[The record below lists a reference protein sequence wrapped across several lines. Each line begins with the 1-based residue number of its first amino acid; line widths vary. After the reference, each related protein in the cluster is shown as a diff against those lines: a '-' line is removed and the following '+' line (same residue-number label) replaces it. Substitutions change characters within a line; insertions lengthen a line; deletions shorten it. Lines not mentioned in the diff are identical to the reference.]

1 MGPIVGIREFIG
13 MLSRRGPV
21 MAALLVVC
29 VLVALAQALALPR
42 AFESIAVLQVQP
54 TVLTGGVDSGD
65 TATRLRTIEQRIMAR
80 NNVLDMIDRFNLYDD
95 TPLSEDEKVAQFRQD
110 VRVNFVAGVT
120 ASAGAMEEV
129 SAIQVTAQTGT
140 AAGSANLAN
149 DIVDQ
154 IQTGNL
160 RERDQRLSE
169 LIGTLETQD
178 RRALEAIAAI
188 EADLAAFRTENTD
201 RMPENLEFLAAEQ
214 TRLEGQRT
222 ELIRSLQALERERLA
237 LEVGTSELG
246 RQEPLAQQLRI
257 LEVDLAQARRTLAP
271 NHPEVQRL
279 EAQIDALR
287 EGDGQQMSVGQSRQ
301 IDLIRQQEESLQLE
315 LAAIDRRLPMIA
327 ANVAGIP
334 EVSETMADYTRRL
347 AALEVPRMA
356 IAERLSQARLD
367 QSLVT
372 SDYGQQMILL
382 ESATE
387 AEYPLSSGRKRLAML
402 GVVLGLGLALLSGFL
417 LEVRRPV
424 LRTQAMVT
432 KYLGVAPIAS
442 IPFRPTAREQVV
454 QRTRNA
460 ASFVILIAGVV
471 VGVILVLNR

>member
-13 MLSRRGPV
+13 MLERRGPV

-29 VLVALAQALALPR
+29 VLVTLAQALALPR

-80 NNVLDMIDRFNLYDD
+80 NNVLDMIDRFGMYDD
-95 TPLSEDEKVAQFRQD
+95 TPLSEDERVAQFRQD
-110 VRVNFVAGVT
+110 VRVSFVSGVT

-129 SAIQVTAQTGT
+129 SAIQVTARTGT
-140 AAGSANLAN
+140 AANSANLAN
-149 DIVDQ
+149 DIVSQ

-160 RERDQRLSE
+160 RERDQRLSG

-178 RRALEAIAAI
+178 QRAAEAIGRV
-188 EADLAAFRTENTD
+188 EADLAAFRAANID
-201 RMPENLEFLAAEQ
+201 SMPENLEFLAAEQ
-214 TRLEGQRT
+214 TRLEEQRT
-222 ELIRSLQALERERLA
+222 ELIRTMQSLERERIA
-237 LEVGTSELG
+237 LEVGTPELG

-257 LEVDLAQARRTLAP
+257 LEVDVAQARRTLAP
-271 NHPEVQRL
+271 DHPEVLRL
-279 EAQIDALR
+279 QAQIDALR
-287 EGDGQQMSVGQSRQ
+287 DGNDQQMPAGQSRQ
-301 IDLIRQQEESLQLE
+301 IDLILQQEESLQLE
-315 LAAIDRRLPMIA
+315 LQAIERRLPVIA
-327 ANVAGIP
+327 SNVAGIP
-334 EVSETMADYTRRL
+334 GVTETMADYTRRL
-347 AALEVPRMA
+347 AALDIPRIA
-356 IAERLSQARLD
+356 IAERLSRARLD

-402 GVVLGLGLALLSGFL
+402 GIIMGVGLALLSGFA
-417 LEVRRPV
+417 LEIRRPI

-432 KYLGVAPIAS
+432 KYLGVAPIAA
-442 IPFRPTAREQVV
+442 IPYRPTAREQVM

-460 ASFVILIAGVV
+460 ASCVILLAGMIAAI
-471 VGVILVLNR
+471 ILILNR

>member
-1 MGPIVGIREFIG
+1 MGPIVGTREFIG
-13 MLSRRGPV
+13 MLTRRGPV

-42 AFESIAVLQVQP
+42 AYESIAVLQVQP
-54 TVLTGGVDSGD
+54 TVLSGGVDSGD

-80 NNVLDMIDRFNLYDD
+80 SNVLDMIDRFAMYDD

-110 VRVNFVAGVT
+110 VRINFVSGVT
-120 ASAGAMEEV
+120 AAAGSTEEV

-140 AAGSANLAN
+140 AANSANLAN
-149 DIVDQ
+149 DIIDQ

-160 RERDQRLSE
+160 RERDQRLNE

-178 RRALEAIAAI
+178 ERAVEAIASV
-188 EADLAAFRTENTD
+188 EADLAAFRAENVD

-222 ELIRSLQALERERLA
+222 ELIRTLQALERERLG
-237 LEVGTSELG
+237 LEIGTSEVG

-271 NHPEVQRL
+271 DHPEVLRL
-279 EAQIDALR
+279 QTQIDALR
-287 EGDGQQMSVGQSRQ
+287 DGGDQQLPVGQSRQ

-315 LAAIDRRLPMIA
+315 LQAIDRRLPLIA
-327 ANVAGIP
+327 SHVAGIP
-334 EVSETMADYTRRL
+334 QVSEMLSDYTRRL
-347 AALEVPRMA
+347 AALEIPRMA
-356 IAERLSQARLD
+356 IAERLSRARLD

-387 AEYPLSSGRKRLAML
+387 AEYPLSSGRRRVAML
-402 GVVLGLGLALLSGFL
+402 GVIMGLGLALMSGFL

-424 LRTQAMVT
+424 LRTKAMVT
-432 KYLGVAPIAS
+432 KYLGVAPIAA
-442 IPFRPTAREQVV
+442 IPYRPTAREQVMERV
-454 QRTRNA
+454 RSAT
-460 ASFVILIAGVV
+460 SIVILLAGVV
-471 VGVILVLNR
+471 AAVVMFLNR

>member
-1 MGPIVGIREFIG
+1 M
-13 MLSRRGPV
+13 
-21 MAALLVVC
+21 
-29 VLVALAQALALPR
+29 
-42 AFESIAVLQVQP
+42 
-54 TVLTGGVDSGD
+54 
-65 TATRLRTIEQRIMAR
+65 
-80 NNVLDMIDRFNLYDD
+80 
-95 TPLSEDEKVAQFRQD
+95 
-110 VRVNFVAGVT
+110 
-120 ASAGAMEEV
+120 
-129 SAIQVTAQTGT
+129 
-140 AAGSANLAN
+140 
-149 DIVDQ
+149 
-154 IQTGNL
+154 

-178 RRALEAIAAI
+178 RRALEAIAAV

-471 VGVILVLNR
+471 VGVVLVLNR